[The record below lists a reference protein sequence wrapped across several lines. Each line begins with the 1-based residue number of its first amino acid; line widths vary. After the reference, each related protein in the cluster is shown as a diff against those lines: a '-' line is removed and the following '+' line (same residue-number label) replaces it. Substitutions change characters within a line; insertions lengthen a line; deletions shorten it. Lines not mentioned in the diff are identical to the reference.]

1 MPHTGEKVSDTMSM
15 REQKPINSLKDTPF
29 GYTLSIIS
37 GKWKMI
43 ILYWLVEAQPIRY
56 NELQRLIGTISHKTL
71 SVQLKE
77 LENDGLIT
85 REEYPQIPPKVEYSL
100 SEKGQLYPL
109 MEAMCQWGE
118 KYKPYFGNSECNGR
132 VNN

>member
-1 MPHTGEKVSDTMSM
+1 MSM
-15 REQKPINSLKDTPF
+15 REQRPISSLKDTPF
-29 GYTLSIIS
+29 GYTLSMIS
-37 GKWKMI
+37 GKWKMV
-43 ILYWLVEAQPIRY
+43 ILYWLVETQPIRY

-100 SEKGQLYPL
+100 SEKGLSLYPL
-109 MEAMCQWGE
+109 MKLMCQWGE
-118 KYKPYFGNSECNGR
+118 KHKP
-132 VNN
+132 